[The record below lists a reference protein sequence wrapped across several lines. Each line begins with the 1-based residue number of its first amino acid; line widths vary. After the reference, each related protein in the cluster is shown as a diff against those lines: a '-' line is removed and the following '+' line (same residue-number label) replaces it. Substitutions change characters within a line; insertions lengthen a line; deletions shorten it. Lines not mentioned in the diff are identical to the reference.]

1 MSKLRAFLIHLAIS
15 ATVVGTV
22 FMIIFFFWYPNPYF
36 RVSGADDIV
45 RVLIGVDLVLGPVL
59 TLVLFKS
66 GKPRL
71 MFDLSVIAVIQVS
84 ALIYGTAIIF
94 QERPYF
100 VVFAVDRFVVVPKK
114 DIDMTKIK
122 YEVMKEK
129 PWRGPILAF
138 ANLPEDPRERDKL
151 MFEVMDG
158 APDIE
163 RRAEYWSPLAEKI
176 DQVMARAEALTDMR
190 LRSEEA
196 RRQIAAVR
204 SRHENADQLRYLP
217 ITSNVN
223 VYSMIFDP
231 ATKMAI
237 DIIAV
242 DPWEE
247 ARPVSPD
254 ESAG

>member
-1 MSKLRAFLIHLAIS
+1 MSKLRAFLIHLTIS

-22 FMIIFFFWYPNPYF
+22 FAIIFFFWYPAPYF
-36 RVSGADDIV
+36 RVSGANDIV

-71 MFDLSVIAVIQVS
+71 LFDLSVIAIIQLT
-84 ALIYGTAIIF
+84 ALIYGTNVIF

-114 DIDMTKIK
+114 DVDLTQIK
-122 YEVMKEK
+122 YEVLKHK

-138 ANLPEDPRERDKL
+138 ASLPDDNKEREKL
-151 MFEVMDG
+151 MMDVISG
-158 APDIE
+158 APDID
-163 RRAEYWSPLAEKI
+163 RRPEFWAPYAEKI
-176 DQVMARAEALTDMR
+176 DQVIARAEALDNIKPRTD
-190 LRSEEA
+190 EA
-196 RRQIAAVR
+196 KRQMAGVR
-204 SRHENADQLRYLP
+204 ARHENADQLLFLP

-223 VYSMIFDP
+223 VYSMILDP
-231 ATKMAI
+231 KTRKVV
-237 DIIAV
+237 DIVAV

-254 ESAG
+254 DSVG

>member
-84 ALIYGTAIIF
+84 ALIYGTTIIF

-122 YEVMKEK
+122 DEAMKEK

-138 ANLPEDPRERDKL
+138 ASLPADPKERDKL

-158 APDIE
+158 GPDIE
-163 RRAEYWSPLAEKI
+163 RRAEYWSPYAEKI
-176 DQVMARAEALTDMR
+176 DLVMARAQALTDIR
-190 LRSEEA
+190 PRSDEA
-196 RRQIAAVR
+196 RRQIAAVMA
-204 SRHENADQLRYLP
+204 RHENADRLLYLP

-231 ATKMAI
+231 VTKTAV
-237 DIIAV
+237 DIVAV

-254 ESAG
+254 KSAG

>member
-1 MSKLRAFLIHLAIS
+1 MSKLKAFLIHLTIS
-15 ATVVGTV
+15 ASIVGTV
-22 FMIIFFFWYPNPYF
+22 FAIIFFFWYPYPYF
-36 RVSGADDIV
+36 RVSGANDIV

-71 MFDLSVIAVIQVS
+71 MFDLSVIALIQLS
-84 ALIYGTAIIF
+84 ALIYGTTIIF

-114 DIDMTKIK
+114 DVDMTKIK
-122 YEVMKEK
+122 HEAMKEK

-138 ANLPEDPRERDKL
+138 ASLPEDYAEREKL
-151 MFEVMDG
+151 MFEVIEG
-158 APDIE
+158 GPDIE
-163 RRAEYWSPLAEKI
+163 RRAEYWSPYADKI
-176 DQVMARAEALTDMR
+176 DQIMARAEALTDIKP
-190 LRSEEA
+190 RSEEA
-196 RRQIAAVR
+196 RRQIAEVMA
-204 SRHENADQLRYLP
+204 RHENADQLRYLP

-231 ATKMAI
+231 ATKTAV
-237 DIIAV
+237 DIVAV

>member
-1 MSKLRAFLIHLAIS
+1 MSKLRAFVIHLAIS

-22 FMIIFFFWYPNPYF
+22 FAIIFFFWYPVPYF

-45 RVLIGVDLVLGPVL
+45 KVLIGVDLILGPLL

-71 MFDLSVIAVIQVS
+71 LFDLSVIAVIQLS
-84 ALIYGTAIIF
+84 ALIYGTNVIF
-94 QERPYF
+94 QERPYY

-114 DIDMTKIK
+114 DIDLTKIR
-122 YEVMKEK
+122 YDALTVK
-129 PWRGPILAF
+129 PWRGPILAV
-138 ANLPEDPRERDKL
+138 ATLPEDVQERQRL
-151 MFEVMDG
+151 MFEVIGG

-163 RRAEYWSPLAEKI
+163 RRAEYWSPYADKI
-176 DQVMARAEALTDMR
+176 DQVMARAEALNTIPT
-190 LRSEEA
+190 RSDEA
-196 RRQIAAVR
+196 QRQIAGVME
-204 SRHENADQLRYLP
+204 RHDNADRLVYLP

-231 ATKMAI
+231 ETQKAV
-237 DIIAV
+237 DIVPV

-247 ARPVSPD
+247 AASVAADQST
-254 ESAG
+254 G

>member
-15 ATVVGTV
+15 ATVVGIV
-22 FMIIFFFWYPNPYF
+22 FATIFFFWYPDPYF
-36 RVSGADDIV
+36 RISGADDIV

-71 MFDLSVIAVIQVS
+71 LFDLSVIAVIQLS
-84 ALIYGTAIIF
+84 ALIYGTNVIF

-114 DIDMTKIK
+114 
-122 YEVMKEK
+122 EVDLSRINYPVLKVK
-129 PWRGPILAF
+129 PWRGPILAV
-138 ANLPEDPRERDKL
+138 ASLPEDNKEREKL
-151 MFEVMDG
+151 MFEVLAG
-158 APDIE
+158 GPDIE
-163 RRAEYWSPLAEKI
+163 RRAEFWSPYGDKI
-176 DQVMARAEALTDMR
+176 DQVMARAEALTSIV
-190 LRSEEA
+190 LRSDEA
-196 RRQIAAVR
+196 RRQIASLRA
-204 SRHENADQLRYLP
+204 RHENADELLYLP
-217 ITSNVN
+217 IISNVN

-231 ATKMAI
+231 NTKETVE
-237 DIIAV
+237 IIAV

-247 ARPVSPD
+247 ARPVDPV